1 MSYTPAGY
9 AKTFEQIALMAN
21 VLRAIDPKAVLAR
34 SGCLRDTSQK
44 AKWHTPVGVISITAQ
59 KFMNW
64 TQSTGGGGAIDLVM
78 HLRRC
83 DFKSAVFWLEEN
95 FPNHSTQPSTRI
107 ACDVHKDFPLPMRN
121 DSVLPRIRNYLTNE
135 RHIPPRLIDSLI
147 RSGRLFAD
155 NKTNAVFLLLT
166 PFGKEKAVVGAELRG
181 TTSVKWHGMAA
192 GSRKDLGCFYIK
204 TCAAKKVVLCES
216 AIDAISCCAIH
227 PTFMAVSTSGA
238 NPNPAWLSPLVKK
251 GYEIFCGFDS
261 DATGETCAKKMAHLY
276 PTVKRLKPDKHDWNE
291 VLCSTSLLF

>member
-1 MSYTPAGY
+1 
-9 AKTFEQIALMAN
+9 MAD
-21 VLRAIDPKAVLAR
+21 VLRAIDPEAVLAR
-34 SGCLRDTSQK
+34 SGCLPDASQK

-64 TQSTGGGGAIDLVM
+64 THGTGGGGAIDLVM
-78 HLRRC
+78 HLRQC
-83 DFKSAVFWLEEN
+83 DFKSAVFWLDEN
-95 FPNHSTQPSTRI
+95 FPNHYKQPSARNS
-107 ACDVHKDFPLPMRN
+107 CGVDKDFSLPMRD
-121 DSVLPRIRNYLTNE
+121 DSALPRIRNYLTNE

-166 PFGKEKAVVGAELRG
+166 PFGKEQAVVGAELRG
-181 TTSVKWHGMAA
+181 TTCVKWHGMAP

-216 AIDAISCCAIH
+216 AIDAISCCAIN

-238 NPNPAWLSPLVKK
+238 NPNPAWLPPLVKK

-276 PTVKRLKPDKHDWNE
+276 PTVKRLTPDRHDWNE